1 MRFAPALRFLR
12 RKAVAPISQA
22 DPADLGTAF
31 GMEASL
37 EGDGDFEART
47 HSFTQLE
54 SQRAHPPVDNPMD
67 WVRSRRA
74 TT

>member
-12 RKAVAPISQA
+12 RKAPAPLAQT

-37 EGDGDFEART
+37 EGDGDFETRARG
-47 HSFTQLE
+47 FAQLE
-54 SQRAHPPVDNPMD
+54 SQRAHPPVDSPMD
-67 WVRSRRA
+67 WVRSRR
-74 TT
+74 TTT